1 MAERGWDRRFEQYAA
16 DLIGRSGIP
25 GAAVALAHDG
35 RVVYEH
41 GFGHR
46 DAARRLPVTP
56 DTRFGLGSVT
66 KSFPA
71 LAILQLE
78 EAGALS
84 VADPVARW
92 LPEFRLP
99 HPEDAQHASAITIHH
114 FLTHSSGLP
123 PEPALLHARAGS
135 IAADPDLDRMSPRP
149 MGVPADIRTWQRVQ
163 TYEEL
168 MALMARQSFR
178 LLAPPGQVINYS
190 NEGYVL
196 LAAIVERASG
206 QSFSAYLQEH
216 VLDPLAMPRTGLYT
230 RETPPLEP
238 EVVPFAV
245 GVKDGKR
252 EVFGSP
258 AWWDQGQMFG
268 NGGLKSTVQ
277 DLLRYLEVYRTGG
290 EGNGQRILSEA
301 GVARMTAPHM
311 PTPLGGWYGYGLRI
325 ADVPGL
331 GRTVGHSGGNKGV
344 ATQVVALSEQ
354 GVTAVALTNLANAP
368 ATQLASGV
376 VNAYLGQPPATPW
389 ATYPEHQLD
398 RRQLSRFV
406 GMYRGQPGTI
416 ARVAERDGVLYV
428 ALADELQRARPYS
441 ETGFVIEATGEPIRF
456 LERPGSDA
464 GGDSG
469 SDAGGQVWALFSGL
483 RTMPVAG
490 L

>member
-25 GAAVALAHDG
+25 GAAVALAHKG
-35 RVVYEH
+35 KVVYER

-46 DAARRLPVTP
+46 DAARKLPVTP

-71 LAILQLE
+71 LAIMQLE
-78 EAGALS
+78 EAGVLS
-84 VADPVARW
+84 VDDPVTRW

-99 HPEDAQHASAITIHH
+99 HPDDAQYVPAITIHH

-149 MGVPADIRTWQRVQ
+149 MGVPADIRTWERVQ

-168 MALMARQSFR
+168 MALMGRQRFR
-178 LLAPPGQVINYS
+178 LLGPPGQVINYS

-206 QSFSAYLQEH
+206 RPFAEYLQEC

-230 RETPPLEP
+230 RETPPQEP
-238 EVVPFAV
+238 EVIPFAV

-290 EGNGQRILSEA
+290 EGHGKRVLSQA
-301 GVARMTAPHM
+301 GVKKMTTPHM
-311 PTPLGGWYGYGLRI
+311 PIPLGGAYGYGLRV

-344 ATQVVALSEQ
+344 ATQVVALPEQ

-368 ATQLASGV
+368 AALLVSGV
-376 VNAYLGQPPATPW
+376 VNAYLGQPPEAAW
-389 ATYPEHQLD
+389 ATYPEHEVS
-398 RRQLSRFV
+398 RKQLSRFV
-406 GMYRGQPGTI
+406 GVYQGQPGTI
-416 ARVAERDGVLYV
+416 ARVAVRDGVLYV
-428 ALADELQRARPYS
+428 ALADELQSTRPYS
-441 ETGFVIEATGEPIRF
+441 DTGFVIEATGEPLCF
-456 LERPGSDA
+456 LERPSSGAPDDA
-464 GGDSG
+464 R
-469 SDAGGQVWALFSGL
+469 AQVWALFSGL
-483 RTMPVAG
+483 RTMPLAG
-490 L
+490 IS